1 VGWRAAGADGADG
14 ITHLVKVDELA
25 VWARPDD
32 QQLRAQPEGWS
43 HTLSASLRGR
53 QPSESWGGTRGLG
66 EGAGRRGRRHAQPDG
81 SRHVTARVTVT
92 VTVLD
97 AARNVVL
104 SRPEPDI
111 LKRKEK
117 TFIPF
122 Y

>member
-66 EGAGRRGRRHAQPDG
+66 EGAGRRGRRHVQPDG

-92 VTVLD
+92 VID
-97 AARNVVL
+97 ARNVVL
-104 SRPEPDI
+104 SRIGGLLDI
-111 LKRKEK
+111 LKKK
-117 TFIPF
+117 TFIRF